1 MRWCVEL
8 ILLMKISIQVVLQH
22 HGRNVKREC
31 LQPLFPKRFLYKP
44 VVFEQSVRAVGSVNS
59 LGLSIPMNG
68 TSGKKGFANYTGEIR
83 AVTVT

>member
-1 MRWCVEL
+1 MCRINTADEN
-8 ILLMKISIQVVLQH
+8 INTSSTSAP
-22 HGRNVKREC
+22 GRNIKGEC